1 MPDSR
6 NHYDLFRKSS
16 AAEKLDLFQSLLDS
30 KDLTFDQ
37 ALALLRTI
45 RADLENPKANRSSVY
60 VRYGQLMESLH
71 KQMPEVYE
79 QVANAWRTKRGL
91 LHSEPGTTGT
101 VLTSQPRE
109 KSLSSEDYAKEPAA
123 GYKQVEEHTKSDQ
136 QAVHT
141 TVPEEE
147 AMIEIG
153 GKEDEHGEF
162 EIEEP
167 EDVEAKEGEADE
179 VRKEEL
185 EEIEEDR
192 EADEESKLEEEKGE
206 ENEEEQNEERE
217 EEKEEQENE
226 SEIVE
231 KEEGEEDNAE
241 AKETQVKENEVEENE
256 IAEEPGADAEEIAN
270 EGEPETESEAESDH
284 MAREAAEAA
293 AVSEHVE
300 IEVEDVEPFG
310 EEEPPM
316 EAEE

>member
-6 NHYDLFRKSS
+6 NHHLFRKPS

-71 KQMPEVYE
+71 KQLPEVYE

-91 LHSEPGTTGT
+91 LHSEPGTTET

-109 KSLSSEDYAKEPAA
+109 KSLSSEDYAKEPVA
-123 GYKQVEEHTKSDQ
+123 GYKQVEEHTRSDQ

-141 TVPEEE
+141 TEPQEE

-153 GKEDEHGEF
+153 GEEEEHGEF

-167 EDVEAKEGEADE
+167 EEAEAKEGGADE

-185 EEIEEDR
+185 EEI
-192 EADEESKLEEEKGE
+192 EEEKGE
-206 ENEEEQNEERE
+206 ENEEEQNEEGE

-241 AKETQVKENEVEENE
+241 AKETQVKENEVEANE
-256 IAEEPGADAEEIAN
+256 IAEEPEAEAEEIPD

-284 MAREAAEAA
+284 MAGEAAEAA
-293 AVSEHVE
+293 AESEHVE
-300 IEVEDVEPFG
+300 IEVEDVEPFS